1 MRSRPGPEYR
11 VLRTNTAASWGRWAL
26 PPGYLRQSHRI
37 LAFCLATLLITACEK
52 KEAPR
57 EAPPPEVEVTDVVQR
72 DVPTYQEFVAQLNG
86 PINAEITPK
95 VQGYLLKQNY
105 QNGFFVKKGQLLFEI
120 DPRPFVASLDQA
132 KAQVAVSEAQL
143 SNAQTN
149 VARDTPLVAQNAIPR
164 KQLDNDLAMLAANTA
179 QLDATKAEMVQAQ
192 LNLAWTKVYSPIN
205 GIAGNAASQIGELV
219 GPNTK
224 MMTVSQ
230 VNPIWA
236 YFNIS
241 EVAYLA
247 NAKKIEPLLRGRA
260 SKSGPPPVEY
270 IQANNIP
277 YPQKGRIILVSREIT
292 SQTGTIQLA
301 AEFPNPQGYL
311 RPGGFGR
318 VRIQTGTNKDAML
331 IPQEAVIEVQSIYQV
346 AVLGPDNKAQF
357 RVVKVGER
365 VGTDWII
372 TEGLNPGEKVIV
384 QGFMKVRQGTPV
396 SPKPYVVAATVGAN

>member
-1 MRSRPGPEYR
+1 MNSGSDTEYR
-11 VLRTNTAASWGRWAL
+11 ALRTNSPRPRAGLWPL
-26 PPGYLRQSHRI
+26 PPGYLA
-37 LAFCLATLLITACEK
+37 LCLATLLITACEK

-57 EAPPPEVEVTDVVQR
+57 QAPPPEVEVTDVVQR

-86 PINAEITPK
+86 PINADITPK

-105 QNGFFVKKGQLLFEI
+105 PNGFFVKKGQLLFEI

-149 VARDTPLVAQNAIPR
+149 VTRDTPLVAQNAIPR
-164 KQLDNDLAMLAANTA
+164 KQLDNDLATLAANQA
-179 QLDATKAEMVQAQ
+179 QLDASKAQMVQAQ
-192 LNLAWTKVYSPIN
+192 LNLAWTKVYSPID

-219 GPNTK
+219 GPSTK

-247 NAKKIEPLLRGRA
+247 NASKIAPLLRGRA
-260 SKSGPPPVEY
+260 SKSDSFPVEY
-270 IQANNIP
+270 IQANDIP
-277 YPQKGRIILVSREIT
+277 YPHKGRVILVSRAIT
-292 SQTGTIQLA
+292 SQTGTMQLA
-301 AEFPNPQGYL
+301 AEFPNQEGFL

-318 VRIQTGTNKDAML
+318 VRILTGTNKNAML
-331 IPQEAVIEVQSIYQV
+331 IPQAAVIEVQSMYQV
-346 AVLGPDNKAQF
+346 VVLGPDNKAQF
-357 RVVKVGER
+357 RAVKVGER
-365 VGTDWII
+365 VGTDWIV

-384 QGFMKVRQGTPV
+384 QGFMKLRQGTPV
-396 SPKPYVVAATVGAN
+396 SPKPYVVAATAGGN